1 MPVRQIAARI
11 CDSSSRLR
19 YIANRVVAFRL
30 RRRESAVHP
39 VFRPHHRRNSLNCFA
54 QAVLFS
60 SLTCSFAVAAE
71 ETVAARISHVQHTLL
86 PAVIVDGQPTQTSTL
101 ADRMRELHVP
111 GVSIAVIRNGR
122 LDWARGFGVTRRGG
136 SAVIPATLFQ
146 ACSISKPVSAMAM
159 LTLAQ
164 RGKLD
169 LDKDVNAYLTS
180 WKLPS
185 NEFTNKTK
193 VTLRELLNHTG
204 GVSIAG
210 FRGYV
215 SGSPLPTL
223 AQMLDGEQPAN
234 TPPIR
239 VDMVPG
245 IGFRYSGG
253 GFLVAQQMVEDVTRR
268 PFAQFVRDT
277 VLRPTGMTSSAYE
290 QPLSKARASRS
301 AVAYDVHGAEIAGG
315 AQVHPELAPAGLWT
329 TATDLARWAIELQQ
343 ALSGRS
349 DRVLTQAMAKE
360 MVSPGLQ
367 SWGLGISVGGAPPHR
382 YFTHSGVGNGF
393 RTFLLAYEEGDGI
406 VVLANGDNGQFLRSA
421 IVRTVAHD
429 YGWPDFQPVE
439 RHISHNQMHDPS
451 SIEGSYQLNRYTTMT
466 ITQDGSKLYA
476 QRSGQQRVEI
486 LPEGRDRYFCPV
498 VDVEFAFE
506 FAEDGKVRGF
516 TSLQNGHSEY
526 AKAIDGARMQL
537 ITESLARRQKDPA
550 ADPESEPLLRRY
562 VEQLRSSSV
571 NYGKF
576 SVPVAQMTRQR
587 QPEFSELFNRLG
599 DIRTVTFAGVSS
611 GGEDL
616 FDVRFDNGSMRWTM
630 LPDGNGGIDDVG
642 FTFLMKVVG

>member
-1 MPVRQIAARI
+1 
-11 CDSSSRLR
+11 
-19 YIANRVVAFRL
+19 
-30 RRRESAVHP
+30 VHP
-39 VFRPHHRRNSLNCFA
+39 VFRPHRRRNSLNCFA
-54 QAVLFS
+54 PALLFS
-60 SLTCSFAVAAE
+60 SLTCSYAVSAE
-71 ETVAARISHVQHTLL
+71 ETVAARISHVQDALL
-86 PAVIVDGQPTQTSTL
+86 PAVIIDGELPQTSTL
-101 ADRMRELHVP
+101 ANQMRELHVP
-111 GVSIAVIRNGR
+111 GVSIAVIRNGK
-122 LDWARGFGVTRRGG
+122 LDWARGFGVTRTGG
-136 SAVIPATLFQ
+136 SAVIPSTLFH

-185 NEFTNKTK
+185 NEFTSKTK

-210 FRGYV
+210 FPGYV

-239 VDMVPG
+239 VDMMPG

-268 PFAQFVRDT
+268 PFAQFVRDA
-277 VLRPTGMTSSAYE
+277 VLRPIGMTSSAYE
-290 QPLSKARASRS
+290 QPLSRARASRS
-301 AVAYDVHGAEIAGG
+301 AVEYDARGVEMAGG
-315 AQVHPELAPAGLWT
+315 ALIQPELAPAGLWT
-329 TATDLARWAIELQQ
+329 TATDLARWAIELQH
-343 ALSGRS
+343 ALSGQS
-349 DRVLTQAMAKE
+349 DRVLSRAMAQE

-367 SWGLGISVGGAPPHR
+367 SWGLGISVGGTLPHR
-382 YFTHSGVGNGF
+382 YFTHSGVSPGGF

-406 VVLANGDNGQFLRSA
+406 VVLTNGANGEFLRHA
-421 IVRTVAHD
+421 IVRTVAQ
-429 YGWPDFQPVE
+429 YFGWPDFQPAV
-439 RHISHNQMHDPS
+439 RHVSRDHMHDTAS
-451 SIEGSYQLNRYTTMT
+451 LEGFYQLNRYTTMT
-466 ITQDGSKLYA
+466 IARDGSNLYV
-476 QRSGQQRVEI
+476 QRSGQQRFEI
-486 LPEGRDRYFCPV
+486 LPEGHDRYFGKV

-506 FAEDGKVRGF
+506 FGEGGKVRGF

-526 AKAIDGARMQL
+526 AKAIDGSRMQV

-562 VEQLRSSSV
+562 VEQLRSSSI
-571 NYGKF
+571 NYGEL

-587 QPEFSELFNRLG
+587 QPDFSQLFNRLG
-599 DIRTVTFAGVSS
+599 DIRTVTFAGVTS